1 MNTVWI
7 VLPVLIALM
16 FQLGIELD
24 RQAFAGVARRP
35 AAVVAGLL
43 GQLALLPLIAFGV
56 GLAFRLPPV
65 YFLGLLLVACCPG
78 GSSSNV
84 FSMLAKGDVA
94 LSVTLTALSSLI
106 TLFTIPLVMGFAARF
121 VAVHAGAAIELP
133 VGKLLVQNIVL
144 LFLPMLCGALFRHW
158 RPRAARRV
166 HELLGRVA
174 FPALMLLAAVFFV
187 QYASTILENLG
198 VLGLAAGALR
208 RVAGVAVDREFLRAF
223 GRGAGRL
230 FATRGD
236 RHVGGRVVAFI
247 GVCGEF
253 LLRAQ
258 VDGEGLARD
267 VVLGLGDHADHVVV
281 RGQHGDAGVAF
292 ALGFDVR
299 DDRGR
304 VVGAGGEHGVGDLR
318 AVHRQRRERGGR
330 VRDELA
336 GRGLQLD
343 LGQAG
348 ADHAAG
354 GCGVGVGDR
363 DLDERGSHRSE
374 VIGVRLD
381 SVGRLLGRDGLRGS
395 EIRPVL
401 AVRGDLDLR
410 LAGVGEPHRV
420 AVAEEV
426 HDNLAELLLG
436 RVLEGDLG
444 GVVAGLRVRPVGPC

>member
-144 LFLPMLCGALFRHW
+144 LFLPMICGALFRHW

-198 VLGLAAGALR
+198 VLGLAAGALILL
-208 RVAGVAVDREFLRAF
+208 AMLA
-223 GRGAGRL
+223 RL
-230 FATRGD
+230 FRLRRAVRRTIVIEVGMQNAAQAIAVATSPLIFD
-236 RHVGGRVVAFI
+236 S
-247 GVCGEF
+247 GEMAVPAIVYA
-253 LLRAQ
+253 L
-258 VDGEGLARD
+258 VMN
-267 VVLGLGDHADHVVV
+267 VVLLSYLKLLPKCTDETASE
-281 RGQHGDAGVAF
+281 
-292 ALGFDVR
+292 
-299 DDRGR
+299 
-304 VVGAGGEHGVGDLR
+304 GA
-318 AVHRQRRERGGR
+318 
-330 VRDELA
+330 
-336 GRGLQLD
+336 
-343 LGQAG
+343 
-348 ADHAAG
+348 
-354 GCGVGVGDR
+354 
-363 DLDERGSHRSE
+363 
-374 VIGVRLD
+374 
-381 SVGRLLGRDGLRGS
+381 
-395 EIRPVL
+395 
-401 AVRGDLDLR
+401 
-410 LAGVGEPHRV
+410 
-420 AVAEEV
+420 
-426 HDNLAELLLG
+426 
-436 RVLEGDLG
+436 
-444 GVVAGLRVRPVGPC
+444 